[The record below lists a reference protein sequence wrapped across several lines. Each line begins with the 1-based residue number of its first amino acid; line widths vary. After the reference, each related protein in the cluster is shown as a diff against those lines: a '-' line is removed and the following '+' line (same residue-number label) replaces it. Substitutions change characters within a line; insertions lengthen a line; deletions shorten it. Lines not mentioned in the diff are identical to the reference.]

1 MRTLKTIVFISAA
14 VVCLVCAGS
23 AQQQALTPEWIYS
36 EEGSTVARVPSHVWL
51 DDGAAILYDTRRP
64 LGQRTFEKLDPATG
78 ARQTI
83 LDMARAV
90 ASLNA
95 LAPNLE
101 TKQALDW
108 PRSFDRA
115 GKQALY
121 IFKGDV
127 FLLDLASATFARIT
141 DTAAEEKG
149 AEFSPDG
156 RLVSFVRDND
166 IYVYDIAAKQEKRL
180 TRDGSQ
186 TTLNGTLSWVYWE
199 EVFGRRDIGYWWSP
213 DSKAI
218 AYLQSD
224 ESQVPVSLFVDF
236 APVDQ
241 KVIRQLYPKG
251 GEKNPT
257 VRVGVVEIS
266 DPTPRWVAISDKPY
280 EWILRVKWLPDS
292 RSLSITTLN
301 RAQTELGL
309 YFADRASG
317 APKRILTETDP
328 AWVNITDDLT
338 FLRDGKHFLWAS
350 ERDGYMHL
358 YRYRMDGTLVN
369 QITKG
374 DWAVASSGGLPF
386 WVRKAIVGV
395 DEKNDWIYFTALKDS
410 SIERHLYRTRSD
422 GSGLRRVDAEPG
434 THGISMSPDAR
445 FYFDTCSSIR
455 TLPALRLHAADGQL
469 RSVLAPPRPEL
480 LAAFDLQY
488 PELLTIPA
496 ADGFP
501 MPAQILKPKSFDP
514 ARKYPVILHIYG
526 GPSAPMVRNAW
537 QPGIF
542 YDNLLAREGFVVV
555 VVDNRSATGISKTL
569 ENTIVLKSPAPETE
583 DQLAGVRWLKAQP
596 WVDGSRLGVTGWS
609 GGGTMTLSLMTHSQE
624 FKAGISG
631 APVTDWRY
639 YDSKWAEALMKL
651 PQDDPGPYDRSSLV
665 KHAGDLHGTL
675 LLIYGTYDDNVHPQ
689 NEQAFMDALI
699 KAGKPYQVMI
709 YPMRKHGFTD
719 TPAKVHRDKAM
730 IDFWK
735 KNL

>member
-1 MRTLKTIVFISAA
+1 MRRCRILLFLSTAIILLARAS
-14 VVCLVCAGS
+14 S
-23 AQQQALTPEWIYS
+23 AQQLTPEWIYG
-36 EEGSTVARVPSHVWL
+36 EEGSKLARVPSHVWME
-51 DDGAAILYDTRRP
+51 DGSAILYDTSRP
-64 LGQRTFEKLDPATG
+64 AAQRTFEKLDPATG
-78 ARQTI
+78 ARRPV
-83 LDMARAV
+83 LDMAKAV
-90 ASLNA
+90 ASLNV
-95 LAPNLE
+95 LAPGAE
-101 TKQALDW
+101 TKAALDW

-115 GKQALY
+115 GQRALY

-127 FLLDLASATFARIT
+127 FLLDLATASFIRIT
-141 DTAAEEKG
+141 DTAAEEKD

-166 IYVYDIAAKQEKRL
+166 IYVYDLAAKQEKRL

-186 TTLNGTLSWVYWE
+186 TLLNGTLSWVYWE

-236 APVDQ
+236 APVDER
-241 KVIRQLYPKG
+241 VIRQPYPKAG
-251 GEKNPT
+251 QNNPT
-257 VRVGVVEIS
+257 VRVGIVEVA
-266 DPTPRWVAISDKPY
+266 DPQPRWVAISDKPH

-292 RSLSITTLN
+292 RSLSVTTLD

-309 YFADRASG
+309 YFAGRTGG
-317 APKRILTETDP
+317 AARRILTETDP

-338 FLRDGKHFLWAS
+338 FLRDGQHFLWAS

-358 YRYRMDGTLVN
+358 YRYRMDGALVN
-369 QITKG
+369 QITRG
-374 DWAVASSGGLPF
+374 EWAVASSGGLPF
-386 WVRKAIVGV
+386 WVRSSIVGV

-410 SIERHLYRTRSD
+410 SLERHLYRVHSD
-422 GSGLRRVDAEPG
+422 GSQLARIDTEPG
-434 THGISMSPDAR
+434 AHGISMSPDTR
-445 FYFDTCSSIR
+445 FYFDTYSNIR
-455 TLPALRLHAADGQL
+455 TLPALRLHAADGHL
-469 RSVLAPPRPEL
+469 RSVLAAPRSEA
-480 LAAFDLQY
+480 LAALDLQY
-488 PELLTIPA
+488 PELVTIPA

-526 GPSAPMVRNAW
+526 GPAAPTVKNAW

-542 YDNLLAREGFVVV
+542 FDNLLLQEGFIVVNM
-555 VVDNRSATGISKTL
+555 DNRSATGISKTL
-569 ENTIVLKSPAPETE
+569 ENTILLKSPEPETA
-583 DQLAGVRWLKAQP
+583 DLLAGVRWLKSQP
-596 WVDGSRLGVTGWS
+596 WVDGSRVGATGWS

-631 APVTDWRY
+631 APVTDWRF

-665 KHAGDLHGTL
+665 RRAGDLHGTL
-675 LLIYGTYDDNVHPQ
+675 LLIFGTYDDNVHPQ
-689 NEQAFMDALI
+689 NEQAFIDALI

-709 YPMRKHGFTD
+709 YPMRKHGFLD

-730 IDFWK
+730 LDFWK